1 MAGLPGTA
9 TSAASFITGH
19 RVAVLVFPAPKLN
32 LLFLRAFDT
41 SLAHFLIVLY
51 FSLRKLSV
59 FPENDVEAKSE
70 DAKSNEDD
78 SSNQYFHI

>member
-32 LLFLRAFDT
+32 LLFLRAFDA
-41 SLAHFLIVLY
+41 SLAHLDVVLD
-51 FSLRKLSV
+51 LRLGELSV
-59 FPENDVEAKSE
+59 LPEDDVEAHSE
-70 DAKSNEDD
+70 YA
-78 SSNQYFHI
+78 